1 MIRASLV
8 VSLFALVA
16 CGADGPPI
24 RPSVNTTVSVGSDG
38 ISTSTGVTVKSGPVT
53 VGVGF

>member
-16 CGADGPPI
+16 CGADGPPV